1 MADRDLSNINQRRNT
16 QDRITTNRDAV
27 LPTRRETRVD
37 SIRPAADMRAAQ
49 RGKEQADEIR
59 RLFGMAGDA
68 TEAYFRHDIAQT
80 AVQAEDDYATGIAD
94 AAAGREIDPEQA
106 KQYAYRRGFT
116 SITAAAAQTTFER
129 ETAQEADAMINRGAT
144 MDEIEAYYG
153 ERNAEFVASTLD
165 TYDTDEVRVQV
176 ADRLSRWSNAEDN
189 RIGTAVKEKTDR
201 EFLETTTGEIQA
213 RLGRGEA
220 VDLGAEVA
228 NLEAAGLN
236 GVVVQDA
243 IVKSIGAYA
252 VRTRDKEALFAL
264 DDARPA
270 EDVAAE
276 VEEARTAELNSPAIE
291 GAPLPPVAPANP
303 APVSA
308 PVETYKSPVS
318 GGRRTSGFGPR
329 RALIPGASTN
339 HMAVDIAVPVGTEV
353 GATASGVVEFAGT
366 RGNAG
371 KMMIIRHADGSSTE
385 FMHLSG
391 FKAEQGATVSQGQIV
406 ALSGNTGNSSG
417 AHLHWAVKD
426 ARGNPINPD
435 QHVGKQIAGTPTLA
449 DSGAADGSATD
460 SSVKNEARRPRRP
473 GRSILTS
480 EQQMYVTG
488 LIEQIESDTERDI
501 EKARQDKRDTLATEL
516 YEASLSGKNVDDRIT
531 AAMRDGTLNASE
543 AMSYRNAFTS
553 LRNDQLEGEADD
565 DVVLKYAERFATE
578 RPNWSSIS
586 SQADRDYQ
594 AGRFGSGRAATRAYL
609 DIKQRAASGS
619 RGDNAIPPEER
630 RTAIIARG
638 YVASSLGGMFP
649 AGVAPSDPQR
659 RLMADA
665 QIEWERRVASGQS
678 PMTAADNVFNEYSPR
693 IRSAGRSTT
702 GPGTNGAGNTRA
714 PGETQTA
721 TAPRRVRYDAT
732 GKVIGD

>member
-1 MADRDLSNINQRRNT
+1 MADRNLSNINQRRNT
-16 QDRITTNRDAV
+16 QERITTNRDAV
-27 LPTRRETRVD
+27 LPTRRETRTDGV
-37 SIRPAADMRAAQ
+37 RVAADMRAAQ
-49 RGKEQADEIR
+49 RGKEQAEEIR

-68 TEAYFRHDIAQT
+68 TEAYLRHDIAQT
-80 AVQAEDDYATGIAD
+80 AEQAEEDYTSGIAD
-94 AAAGREIDPEQA
+94 ASAGREINPEQA
-106 KQYAYRRGFT
+106 RQYAYRRGFT
-116 SITAAAAQTTFER
+116 SITAAAAQTAFER

-144 MDEIEAYYG
+144 MDEIEGYYG

-189 RIGTAVKEKTDR
+189 RIGTAVKEKTDK
-201 EFLETTTGEIQA
+201 EYLDLTTGEIQA
-213 RLGRGEA
+213 RISRGETID
-220 VDLGAEVA
+220 VGSEV
-228 NLEAAGLN
+228 EALAQAGLN
-236 GVVVQDA
+236 PTVAQDA
-243 IVKSIGAYA
+243 IVKSIAAHAMQTGDLSA
-252 VRTRDKEALFAL
+252 VYGAL
-264 DDARPA
+264 DARSA

-276 VEEARTAELNSPAIE
+276 VDEARAAELNGPAIE
-291 GAPLPPVAPANP
+291 GQPLPPVTPAKP
-303 APVSA
+303 EPVSVPA
-308 PVETYKSPVS
+308 ETYKSPLA
-318 GGRRTSGFGPR
+318 GGRRTSGYGRR
-329 RALIPGASTN
+329 RAPIPGASTN

-435 QHVGKQIAGTPTLA
+435 QHIGKQIAGTSTPTDVAA
-449 DSGAADGSATD
+449 DDGAAAGQTD
-460 SSVKNEARRPRRP
+460 KAAERRARRA

-480 EQQMYVTG
+480 EQQVYLTG
-488 LIEQIESDTERDI
+488 VIEQVESDNERTT
-501 EKARQDKRDTLATEL
+501 EKARQDKRDALATEL
-516 YEASLSGKNVDDRIT
+516 YDASLSGKNVDDRIT

-553 LRNDQLEGEADD
+553 LRNDQLEGEADE

-586 SQADRDYQ
+586 AQADRDYQ
-594 AGRFGSGRAATRAYL
+594 AGRFGPGRAGTRAYL
-609 DIKQRAASGS
+609 EIKQRAANGS
-619 RGDNAIPPEER
+619 RGDNSIPPEER
-630 RTAIIARG
+630 RTATIARG

-649 AGVAPSDPQR
+649 AGVEPSPTQR

-665 QIEWERRVASGQS
+665 QIDWERRVAAGES
-678 PMTAADNVFNEYSPR
+678 PMGAADTVYADYQPR
-693 IRSAGRSTT
+693 IRNAGRST
-702 GPGTNGAGNTRA
+702 PA
-714 PGETQTA
+714 PGAAGSGNSRQPGQTQT
-721 TAPRRVRYDAT
+721 TTTPRRITYDARGNVT
-732 GKVIGD
+732 GD